1 MNKHISKNMRNKIPK
16 SSTRF
21 KSILFLFLGLLFS
34 ITVKSQ
40 NCPIIDSVIITNI
53 NCYGDL
59 DGVIEVVPLNTG
71 GLYSYE
77 FNSVPNGLI
86 GVINNLSLGVY
97 TLTIT
102 DLADTS
108 CSQDTSFEITQPQD
122 SLYTTINLS
131 VDIDCFGDST
141 GIAEAQAA
149 NGGTFPYI
157 YSWDNGQNTLV
168 ADSLWEGMHV
178 ITVTDFNECTVQDSI
193 YINYSNDSIEGIVNI
208 LNQVSCFG
216 SCDANVELSSA
227 GGISPYSYDWG
238 TFLPGYNGNGPD
250 TVFNLCY
257 GGHSVLIEDA
267 IGCRRTIT
275 FSIDQPDELFA
286 IAIGNG
292 APIPGQLSTQPVQ
305 CFGFDDG
312 TAYASATQGT
322 LGYTFVWDSINGPT
336 GQYIDSL
343 APGIHTVYVTDA
355 NGCTASDTV
364 LITEPTE
371 LVVEID
377 SSLAIY
383 AYCSNTFSGEL
394 CATASGGTPN
404 YVYIWNSI
412 PQQNTPCAYDLQPDQ
427 YTILVV
433 DDRQC
438 TATASFDL
446 DSITNSFNAD
456 SVIIIE
462 DSVSCFGLYDGSLT
476 ATNVIGGISPYSY
489 NWTGPS
495 FYTGTGSNISALEFG
510 SYGLDITD
518 YNGCKVIVGAYLN
531 QPDQLEYD
539 IYNTV
544 DETCLGANNGQIWA
558 HVNGGTSPY
567 YYDSSQSNSFP
578 ILIGNQTLIIN
589 DSIMSNL
596 SPGSYSI
603 YMTDD
608 NNCEGAII
616 PNGGSA
622 AYQAEINTLLV
633 VPTPVLDV
641 TSQTTS
647 CYNIDDG
654 AAEVDATFLAANPL
668 LTYTWEEDVFGMP
681 SGIDISNGAGNSWG
695 SFAPGTYWLVAHY
708 ADSASF
714 EIPYSACDNQVSFII
729 SAAPSEVNVT
739 FLIDDVSCYSF
750 NDGKIF
756 LNVNGGNGPP
766 FTYQWDTTIALPLGD
781 TTNLIDSL
789 TVGTYAVSIGDA
801 NGCISIENYEITE
814 PNPLITNI
822 TATNVSC
829 FGFSDGMA
837 DAIPLGGTSSYS
849 WKWVEILSPPNLPVD
864 IGQNTATATGLPAGI
879 YAVTV
884 SNDVK
889 CFYTDTVEISE
900 PEDPI
905 ALIEVEKYYG
915 PYGVRCHGDS
925 NGVALATGSGVSF
938 EWFSY
943 DTTLQVILN
952 PSTPVSTSQST
963 GTVLN
968 AGFYLVIS
976 EDVNLCVDTSEIL
989 EITQPRL
996 LEIESLNESNN
1007 PSFLSSFSPYHISCF
1022 NANDGWAE
1030 VIIKGG
1036 YVDTAA
1042 GASYNISWYLLD
1054 PLLQV
1059 TFPDGPIG
1067 LDSITGLFPG
1077 YYYQVIV
1084 KDANECVVTDTT
1096 GFYTQPIEF
1105 KANVTTLNYS
1115 GPFHGPKTISFIDS
1129 TISVESY
1136 SLEWNWKDDRKIW
1149 AGVISS
1155 DYEIMPHE
1163 FSESEFDTGYVN
1175 SFFRNDSNVV
1185 VILTN
1190 DVTGCQDS
1198 VKFIIEVQGMPETDN
1213 VFTPNQDGVNDEFSF
1228 SEYAMELVDVQIFNR
1243 WGQLV
1248 YEWTGSDKSWKGIG
1262 IDGKDLPVGV
1272 YFYTFQGQGVDG
1284 YYYDKKG
1291 SITLLR

>member
-16 SSTRF
+16 SAASF

-34 ITVKSQ
+34 MTVKSQ
-40 NCPIIDSVIITNI
+40 NCQIIDSVIITNI
-53 NCYGDL
+53 SCKGDV
-59 DGVIEVVPLNTG
+59 DGEIDLVLLNPA
-71 GLYSYE
+71 GLYSYIW
-77 FNSVPNGLI
+77 NTVDISQDIDDLPANIYTVT
-86 GVINNLSLGVY
+86 IND
-97 TLTIT
+97 LTNP
-102 DLADTS
+102 A

-122 SLYTTINLS
+122 PLNTTIQLS

-193 YINYSNDSIEGIVNI
+193 YINYSNDPIEGIVNI

-275 FSIDQPDELFA
+275 FNIDQPDELFA

-343 APGIHTVYVTDA
+343 APGIHTVYVTDT

-394 CATASGGTPN
+394 CATASGGTPD

-446 DSITNSFNAD
+446 DSVTNSFNSD
-456 SVIIIE
+456 SVVIIA
-462 DSVSCFGLYDGSLT
+462 DSVSCFGLYDGTLT
-476 ATNVIGGISPYSY
+476 ATNVIGGVGPYNYDWIGPNSY
-489 NWTGPS
+489 TGNGPS
-495 FYTGTGSNISALEFG
+495 ISSLYFG

-518 YNGCKVIVGAYLN
+518 FNGCQMIVGAYLN

-544 DETCLGANNGQIWA
+544 DETCLGADNGEIWV
-558 HVNGGTSPY
+558 HINGGTAPY
-567 YYDSSQSNSFP
+567 YYDSSQSSLFP
-578 ILIGNQTLIIN
+578 ISPPNQVLINN
-589 DSIMSNL
+589 DSVMSNL
-596 SPGSYSI
+596 SPGTYSI
-603 YMTDD
+603 YITDE

-616 PNGGSA
+616 TGGGTA
-622 AYQAEINTLLV
+622 AFQAEINTLLI
-633 VPTPVLDV
+633 VPIPLPNV
-641 TSQTTS
+641 TNGTTS

-654 AAEVDATFLAANPL
+654 AAEVNPTFLADNPL
-668 LTYTWEEDVFGMP
+668 LTYTWEEDIAGIP
-681 SGIDISNGAGNSWG
+681 SGTDISNGAGTSWG

-729 SAAPSEVNVT
+729 SAAPAEVNIA
-739 FLIDDVSCYSF
+739 FLIKDVSCYGF
-750 NDGKIF
+750 ADGDID
-756 LNVNGGNGPP
+756 LTVTGGNGPP
-766 FTYQWDTTIALPLGD
+766 FVYQWDTTSALPLGD
-781 TTNLIDSL
+781 TTSLIDSL
-789 TVGTYAVSIGDA
+789 TVGTYAVSISDV

-822 TATNVSC
+822 TPTNVSC
-829 FGFSDGMA
+829 FGFSDGVA
-837 DAIPLGGTSSYS
+837 DAIPLGGTSNDS
-849 WKWVEILSPPNLPVD
+849 WKWAEILLAPTWVASTVYGINSYVTNGSDVFFSAAGGTSGTTPLVNPGTLND
-864 IGQNTATATGLPAGI
+864 GGIIWTHIATGTMATFNIGQNTATASGLPAGI
-879 YAVTV
+879 YTVTV
-884 SNDVK
+884 SNSLK
-889 CFYTDTVEISE
+889 CYYTDTVEILE

-905 ALIEVEKYYG
+905 ALIEVSNYYG

-943 DTTLQVILN
+943 DTTLQVIIN
-952 PSTPVSTSQST
+952 PGTPVSTSQST
-963 GTVLN
+963 GTVLG

-976 EDVNLCVDTSEIL
+976 EDENLCVDTSEIL

-996 LEIESLNESNN
+996 LEIVSLNESNN
-1007 PSFLSSFSPYHISCF
+1007 PLLSSSSPYHISCF

-1042 GASYNISWYLLD
+1042 GASYNISWYLLN
-1054 PLLQV
+1054 PLFQV
-1059 TFPDGPIG
+1059 TLPDGPIG
-1067 LDSITGLFPG
+1067 LDSITGLLPG
-1077 YYYQVIV
+1077 YYYKVIV

-1136 SLEWNWKDDRKIW
+1136 S
-1149 AGVISS
+1149 
-1155 DYEIMPHE
+1155 
-1163 FSESEFDTGYVN
+1163 
-1175 SFFRNDSNVV
+1175 
-1185 VILTN
+1185 
-1190 DVTGCQDS
+1190 
-1198 VKFIIEVQGMPETDN
+1198 
-1213 VFTPNQDGVNDEFSF
+1213 
-1228 SEYAMELVDVQIFNR
+1228 
-1243 WGQLV
+1243 
-1248 YEWTGSDKSWKGIG
+1248 
-1262 IDGKDLPVGV
+1262 
-1272 YFYTFQGQGVDG
+1272 
-1284 YYYDKKG
+1284 
-1291 SITLLR
+1291 